1 MKYKLY
7 QPQAINELGNR
18 KNQEDTVFPA
28 LGTATPDS
36 RLFLVCDGMG
46 GYARGEVASATV
58 SKAVSDYI
66 NGRHDFDTPLD
77 DQLFAAALSSAYDAL
92 DQADHEEENK
102 MGTTLTMIC
111 LHQGGCLAAHIGDSR
126 IYHLRPST
134 GEILYRSRDH
144 SLVQQLY
151 EMGEIGYWEMR
162 TSPKKNIVMRAM
174 QPHQETRAKADLVH
188 ITDIRPGDYF
198 YMCTDGM
205 LEKMEDDELMS
216 IISDKDADDE
226 QKCLRLKEAT
236 AGNADNHS
244 AYLIHIARVEN
255 EESDALQPND
265 EPQARAANK
274 ALNDPDRFNKPAD
287 KEPDVE
293 MISQGQSA
301 QPQEPVRP
309 AAARRQAPPK
319 KSGSKKWLVPFIIL
333 LVAVLTGFTIF
344 NLLGSKKEVP
354 DKIVEPQNT
363 EESDRIEFKKSDTKE
378 ESGTTTPFPSRQT
391 TSKKSVTTRDVQSER
406 TDREYNELLQN
417 EKRRQQKRIEQ
428 EKAEKAKK
436 EQEEA
441 EEAQRK
447 AKEAAEKAAQAQQ
460 QAAEK
465 AKSKAEAETKSA
477 SESTLHV
484 GNNGS
489 VKVDKP
495 ASQGQSEPQVKSVKP
510 TGKPLKGSTK
520 E

>member
-28 LGTATPDS
+28 FGSATPDS

-77 DQLFAAALSSAYDAL
+77 DQVFAAALGSAYDAL

-111 LHQGGCLAAHIGDSR
+111 LHQGGCLAAHIGDRR

-151 EMGEIGYWEMR
+151 EMGEIGYWEMK

-174 QPHQETRAKADLVH
+174 QPHQETRAKAELVH

-216 IISDKDADDE
+216 IIGDKDVDDE
-226 QKCLRLKEAT
+226 QKCQRLKEAT

-293 MISQGQSA
+293 MISQGPTA
-301 QPQEPVRP
+301 QPQETVRP
-309 AAARRQAPPK
+309 AAVRKQAVPK
-319 KSGSKKWLVPFIIL
+319 KSGSKKLLVPFIIL

-354 DKIVEPQNT
+354 DKMVEPQNT

-378 ESGTTTPFPSRQT
+378 ESGTTTPFPSRQAT
-391 TSKKSVTTRDVQSER
+391 PKKSITTRDEQSER

-436 EQEEA
+436 EKEEA

-447 AKEAAEKAAQAQQ
+447 AKEAAEKAAQATQ

-465 AKSKAEAETKSA
+465 AKAAAEKDAASKT
-477 SESTLHV
+477 TLHV
-484 GNNGS
+484 GDNGN

-495 ASQGQSEPQVKSVKP
+495 ATQGQSESPAKSAKP

>member
-28 LGTATPDS
+28 FGSATPDS

-77 DQLFAAALSSAYDAL
+77 DQVFAAALGSAYDAL

-151 EMGEIGYWEMR
+151 EMGEIGYWEMK

-174 QPHQETRAKADLVH
+174 QPHQETRAKAELVH

-216 IISDKDADDE
+216 IIGDKDVDDE
-226 QKCLRLKEAT
+226 QKCQRLKEAT

-293 MISQGQSA
+293 MISQGPTA
-301 QPQEPVRP
+301 QPQETARP
-309 AAARRQAPPK
+309 AAVRKQAAPK
-319 KSGSKKWLVPFIIL
+319 KSGSKKLLVPFIIL

-354 DKIVEPQNT
+354 DKMVEPQNT

-378 ESGTTTPFPSRQT
+378 ESGTTTPFPSRQAPP
-391 TSKKSVTTRDVQSER
+391 KKSVNTRDEQSER

-436 EQEEA
+436 EKEEA

-447 AKEAAEKAAQAQQ
+447 AKEAAEKAAQATQ

-465 AKSKAEAETKSA
+465 AKAAAEKDAASKT
-477 SESTLHV
+477 TLHV
-484 GNNGS
+484 GDNGN

-495 ASQGQSEPQVKSVKP
+495 ATQGQSESPAKSAKP